1 MKCVKDMDSGKITR
15 MSDTNAKQLVEKNP
29 DLWIFA
35 PKSEWK
41 KQAKSIADRKKFYQ
55 RGG

>member
-1 MKCVKDMDSGKITR
+1 MDSGKITR